1 MGWTVV
7 LYVLLMVTVVGL
19 TVWVFHR
26 NMRPLYSLLHWLDGY
41 VPGQAHAPV
50 PNDTRI
56 TEFRRLNE
64 AAQQAVDRADDL
76 FERQKQF
83 IGNASH
89 ELQTPLA
96 VLGNRIEWLLDSKGL
111 TEEQMRELF
120 KMQRTLPAGCP
131 AQQDPVVAYAYRKST
146 VPRMCRCG
154 SRSDDPRTGS
164 PVR

>member
-1 MGWTVV
+1 
-7 LYVLLMVTVVGL
+7 MVTVVGL

-26 NMRPLYSLLHWLDGY
+26 NMRPLYGLLHWLDGY

-96 VLGNRIEWLLDSKGL
+96 VLGNRIEWLS
-111 TEEQMRELF
+111 
-120 KMQRTLPAGCP
+120 RTHRGADAGVVQDATDVAAGCP

>member
-26 NMRPLYSLLHWLDGY
+26 NMRPLYGLLHWLDGY
-41 VPGQAHAPV
+41 VPGRAHAPV

-64 AAQQAVDRADDL
+64 AAQQAADRADDL

-83 IGNASH
+83 IGNRFPRVADSVGRFGK
-89 ELQTPLA
+89 PDRVA
-96 VLGNRIEWLLDSKGL
+96 VG
-111 TEEQMRELF
+111 
-120 KMQRTLPAGCP
+120 
-131 AQQDPVVAYAYRKST
+131 
-146 VPRMCRCG
+146 
-154 SRSDDPRTGS
+154 
-164 PVR
+164 